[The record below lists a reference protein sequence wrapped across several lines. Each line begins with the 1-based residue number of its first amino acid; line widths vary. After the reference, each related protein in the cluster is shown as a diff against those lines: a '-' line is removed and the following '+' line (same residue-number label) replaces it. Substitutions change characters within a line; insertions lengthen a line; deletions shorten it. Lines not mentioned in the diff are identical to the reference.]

1 MKKIYAFVL
10 ALAVL
15 LTAVPLSVAA
25 IAADDYS
32 YDFIGDTVIIE
43 GYYGDDTDLVI
54 PATIEGCPVTAIGE
68 YAFSYCDMETVVIP
82 DTVTAIEAFAFDS
95 CKLLESVT
103 LPKELQVLGEGAFA
117 SCKKLTAIV
126 IPDGVTEI
134 GEMCFDYCLSL
145 ETVVLPDS
153 LTTIGEWAFC
163 SCESLTS
170 LTIPA
175 SVTAI
180 GAWAFDE
187 CTALESVYF
196 QGDAAQIEIGEDNP
210 CFTEAAWY
218 CANPVLSGGMTSVSP
233 EVSGLGF
240 LFDVAATGGDAAEK
254 LAYVNG
260 SAQVTPYTDGAAYT
274 LVRMGAVVTNREDAL
289 LTLSALDGVH
299 IVDIPAT
306 YLWELGE
313 DALSYAVRVIDIPDS
328 GKDTPITAR
337 PYYVYEKD
345 GVETVVYGTPVT
357 QTYNAVQNG

>member
-1 MKKIYAFVL
+1 MKKVYALVL
-10 ALAVL
+10 TLAVL
-15 LTAVPLSVAA
+15 LAAVPLSVAA
-25 IAADDYS
+25 IAVDDYS

-43 GYYGDDTDLVI
+43 GYYGFDTDVTI

-68 YAFSYCDMETVVIP
+68 YAFSYCDVETVVVP

-95 CKLLESVT
+95 CTELRAIT
-103 LPKELQVLGEGAFA
+103 LSAGLQVLGEGAFA
-117 SCKKLTAIV
+117 SCKKLTSIV
-126 IPDGVTEI
+126 IPDGVTAI

-145 ETVVLPDS
+145 ESVVLPDS
-153 LTTIGEWAFC
+153 LTTIGEWAF
-163 SCESLTS
+163 SACESLTT

-196 QGDAAQIEIGEDNP
+196 EGDAAQIAIGEDNP

-218 CANPVLSGGMTSVSP
+218 YANPVVSGGQTSVSP
-233 EVSGLGF
+233 DVNGLAF
-240 LFDVAATGGDAAEK
+240 RFDVAATGGAAAEK

-260 SAQVTPYTDGAAYT
+260 SAQVTPYTDGAAYA
-274 LVRMGAVVTNREDAL
+274 LVRMGAVVSNREDAL
-289 LTLSALDGVH
+289 LTLPAVDGVGT
-299 IVDIPAT
+299 INIEAT

-345 GVETVVYGTPVT
+345 GVETVVYGTPTT